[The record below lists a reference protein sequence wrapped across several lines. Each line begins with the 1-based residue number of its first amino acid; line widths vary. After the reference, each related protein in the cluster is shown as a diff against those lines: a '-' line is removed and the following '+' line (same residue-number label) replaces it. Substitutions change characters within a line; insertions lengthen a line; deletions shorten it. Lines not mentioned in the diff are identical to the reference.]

1 MKRYKSKIIYLFL
14 IIILLTSCARGI
26 IVTQKTGAERPA
38 QSLLEG
44 MPQTS
49 TALTTTTEAVP
60 SGLGEGGVSGGTA
73 PAGTIAPEGLAPIGM
88 GATSPTTEAVPSGLG
103 EGGVSG
109 STASAGTIA
118 PEGLAPIGTGATSP
132 TTEQT
137 PSIVTAPTIT
147 TEQEQPIA
155 VETAPQQPLTIT
167 PQAPAPSAAIIIPSK
182 KLISNKKEEISK
194 KENTKEEIA
203 MLTPAAPISSEAT
216 GVKIKNYDVIV
227 PPVPLIFKSNEAVL
241 PKNAENGLKAVANYM
256 LEHKNVTLII
266 QGYSDL
272 NGSESYNKEL
282 SYYRTI
288 WVKMALERNGISS
301 KRLLIRPMGATSKFG
316 HTKYTYAQNR
326 KVLLLIKR

>member
-1 MKRYKSKIIYLFL
+1 MKSYKLKKIFLFL

-49 TALTTTTEAVP
+49 TVLTTTTEAVP
-60 SGLGEGGVSGGTA
+60 SGLGEGGVSGSTA

-88 GATSPTTEAVPSGLG
+88 E
-103 EGGVSG
+103 
-109 STASAGTIA
+109 
-118 PEGLAPIGTGATSP
+118 ATSP
-132 TTEQT
+132 TTEQA
-137 PSIVTAPTIT
+137 PSIVAAPTIT

-155 VETAPQQPLTIT
+155 VETVPQQTLTIT

-182 KLISNKKEEISK
+182 KRILNKKEEIAK

-203 MLTPAAPISSEAT
+203 MLTPAAPISSEVT
-216 GVKIKNYDVIV
+216 GVRIKNDVIV